1 MEELPQL
8 SDEKQAEAIGPLE
21 GRWLE
26 SHATEDDVN
35 ELNLR
40 TYTHAQRYVFGSQEA
55 VCGTHRFARQNPVRT
70 IAVTPA
76 PPRIHILEDD
86 PDRPGT
92 MRAIKIVEPEPR
104 KGRR

>member
-1 MEELPQL
+1 ML
-8 SDEKQAEAIGPLE
+8 
-21 GRWLE
+21 GR
-26 SHATEDDVN
+26 AGQDDVN

-55 VCGTHRFARQNPVRT
+55 VCCTHRFARQNPVRT

-76 PPRIHILEDD
+76 PPRIHILEGD